1 MKKGQ
6 INKVSICGCGWLGLP
21 LAEHLAQ
28 LGIET
33 WGSKQAPEQ
42 ADKLVEQGI
51 HGVALSLPQ
60 TLAHPETLTPQIT
73 QFFDTDLLV
82 INVPPGRHEGAADEL
97 VAKVKLLSA
106 TTKQF
111 GCGRIVFISTTA
123 VYGDCSGVVDE
134 STVPRPNTPSGKA
147 HYELEQYLLDEW
159 GSEAVVLRLSGL
171 IGPNRHPVRFLS
183 GRQGI
188 ENGKDKVNLI
198 HQQDCI
204 AAIVQLV
211 HGWPRERVLHL
222 ASPDHPSR
230 EVYYRQMAKMAGLP
244 LPEFVDSVERNS
256 KVIDASKT
264 LGWLSLTLRRDQ
276 LLKLAPEL

>member
-1 MKKGQ
+1 MEQGK

-21 LAEHLAQ
+21 LARHLSQ
-28 LGIET
+28 LGLET

-42 ADKLVEQGI
+42 ADKLVERGI

-60 TLAHPETLTPQIT
+60 TLSHPEALAPQIT

-82 INVPPGRHEGAADEL
+82 INVPPGRHEGAADDL

-106 TTKQF
+106 AAKQH
-111 GCGRIVFISTTA
+111 GCRRIVFISTTA
-123 VYGDCSGVVDE
+123 VYGGCEGVVDE
-134 STVPRPNTPSGKA
+134 STVPCPNTPSGKA
-147 HYELEQYLLDEW
+147 HYELEQYLLDVW

-204 AAIVQLV
+204 AAIVRLIQC
-211 HGWPRERVLHL
+211 WPHQQVLHL
-222 ASPDHPSR
+222 AASDHPSR
-230 EVYYRQMAKMAGLP
+230 EVYYRQMATMAGLP
-244 LPEFVDSVERNS
+244 KPEFADSVERKS
-256 KVIDASKT
+256 KVIDASRT
-264 LGWLSLTLRRDQ
+264 LEGLSLTLRHDQ